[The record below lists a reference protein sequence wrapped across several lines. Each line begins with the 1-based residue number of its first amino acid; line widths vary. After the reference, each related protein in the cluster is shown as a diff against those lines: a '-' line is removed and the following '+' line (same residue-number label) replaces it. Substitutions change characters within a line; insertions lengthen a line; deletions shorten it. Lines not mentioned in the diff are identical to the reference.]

1 MQNIDGFV
9 TVDDAARLTG
19 FSHWSIRRWVGTRL
33 TRYES
38 MGRVLVSRTELLEL
52 VKPKK
57 VEAEHIVGPK
67 PQAGQDAH
75 A

>member
-1 MQNIDGFV
+1 MRSN
-9 TVDDAARLTG
+9 DDFLTLDEAARLTG
-19 FSHWSIRRWVGTRL
+19 FSHWSIRRWVGTKL

-57 VEAEHIVGPK
+57 VEVSRG
-67 PQAGQDAH
+67 
-75 A
+75 

>member
-1 MQNIDGFV
+1 MESTGSANDFL
-9 TVDDAARLTG
+9 TVDEAARLTG

-38 MGRVLVSRTELLEL
+38 MGRILVSRVELIEL

-57 VEAEHIVGPK
+57 AEG
-67 PQAGQDAH
+67 QAK
-75 A
+75 

>member
-1 MQNIDGFV
+1 MQSN
-9 TVDDAARLTG
+9 DDFLSIEAAARLTG
-19 FSHWSIRRWVGTRL
+19 YSHWSVRRWVGTKL

-38 MGRVLVSRTELLEL
+38 LGRVLVSRTELLEL

-57 VEAEHIVGPK
+57 TNTTKEPK
-67 PQAGQDAH
+67 ISH